1 MHTHNHKHTGSLMHP
16 SIHSC
21 QSMGPSAAVMR
32 TPRKVTEDRGPD
44 HSSEILPSL
53 LPLPWPPAHPVL
65 GGQEGAQL
73 GNPIPGGFH
82 KPMQSQQTNDIGWG
96 RGDPGVGGLS
106 ARATEAKGPS
116 PGPMLGADESPYPW
130 ALALTDRRPGSGNLP
145 RRCCH
150 GGALWEQERP

>member
-1 MHTHNHKHTGSLMHP
+1 MHTHSHKHTGSLMHP

-21 QSMGPSAAVMR
+21 QSMGPSAALMR
-32 TPRKVTEDRGPD
+32 PPRKVTETEGQTIPPRSFPPLA
-44 HSSEILPSL
+44 SSTPCSG
-53 LPLPWPPAHPVL
+53 WL
-65 GGQEGAQL
+65 GRAQL

-82 KPMQSQQTNDIGWG
+82 TPMQSQQTNDVGWG

-116 PGPMLGADESPYPW
+116 PGPMLGADESPCPC
-130 ALALTDRRPGSGNLP
+130 APALTDRRPGSGNLP